1 MWYQVVS
8 RSNTLIFLLPCP
20 AISPA
25 ARPYSQPPALHPL
38 PAKITEAWLAR
49 RLSSFGIR
57 SHTIRIGPDRARG
70 YHLAEFVPAFDRFLV
85 AKCDTV
91 TNPLPADSQ
100 LLPAPYAMLRYLTV
114 NYGNFVAHQK
124 CHHPPALNSW
134 PQSQLSKSQV

>member
-57 SHTIRIGPDRARG
+57 SHTIRVGPDRARG

-91 TNPLPADSQ
+91 TNPLSADWDLRTSKRTPNLSPAHFQVSKCDPLRICDS
-100 LLPAPYAMLRYLTV
+100 
-114 NYGNFVAHQK
+114 
-124 CHHPPALNSW
+124 LNG
-134 PQSQLSKSQV
+134 P